1 MSYKHPYPMKR
12 LFLFLLVLSAAMPF
26 FAQTKFTIKG
36 RVVDAL
42 MRNEL
47 PGSTVELLSAKDSSV
62 IKSIVANVPCYSD
75 ARGSYQSSIFSF
87 DVPRVK
93 GTSYIIR
100 ASYLGFK
107 TECVNVSLD
116 NMSRREV
123 ERTLPDITL
132 HRESKVLDEVNVV
145 ATKVKF
151 YYKGDTVVYNADAF
165 VLAEG
170 SMLDGLVRQLPGVE
184 IRDDGNIYHNGKL
197 VENLLLNGKEFF
209 NNNNQIMLDML
220 PAFTVKNIKMYDK
233 YGHTSELL
241 GQQRQDDKLYVMDVV
256 LKREY
261 NIGWMGNAEGA
272 GTALRHAP
280 HRPLAHHPLRRNQ
293 QP

>member
-1 MSYKHPYPMKR
+1 MKR

-26 FAQTKFTIKG
+26 FAQGKFSIKG

-62 IKSIVANVPCYSD
+62 IKSVVADVPSYND
-75 ARGSYQSSIFSF
+75 ARGSFQSSIFSF

-93 GTSYIIR
+93 GAQYIIR

-107 TECVNVSLD
+107 TECVNVNLD

-170 SMLDGLVRQLPGVE
+170 SMLDGLVRQLPPVAQRKG
-184 IRDDGNIYHNGKL
+184 IL
-197 VENLLLNGKEFF
+197 
-209 NNNNQIMLDML
+209 
-220 PAFTVKNIKMYDK
+220 
-233 YGHTSELL
+233 
-241 GQQRQDDKLYVMDVV
+241 QQQQPD
-256 LKREY
+256 
-261 NIGWMGNAEGA
+261 NA
-272 GTALRHAP
+272 RHAAGL
-280 HRPLAHHPLRRNQ
+280 HREEHKDVRQIRAYERAARPATAG
-293 QP
+293 